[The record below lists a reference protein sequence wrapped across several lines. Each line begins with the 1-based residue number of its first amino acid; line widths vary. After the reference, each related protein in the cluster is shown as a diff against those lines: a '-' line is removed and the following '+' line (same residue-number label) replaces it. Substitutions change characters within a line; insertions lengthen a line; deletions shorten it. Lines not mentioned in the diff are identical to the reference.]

1 MNAPEAEPARRRA
14 GRLAD
19 DDGPPPDPGYSFL
32 ADRMRDGSDD
42 EETSDGSKFPSRSKK
57 PEPDWG
63 KRSAGPGARDRP
75 RHQDEK

>member
-1 MNAPEAEPARRRA
+1 M
-14 GRLAD
+14 
-19 DDGPPPDPGYSFL
+19 DGTI
-32 ADRMRDGSDD
+32 RDGSDD
-42 EETSDGSKFPSRSKK
+42 EDENNRSPKTSDASKFPSRSKK